1 MQTRHF
7 ALRHYPFKDAPEPG
21 DLFPARGQLEAEA
34 RLGHLIEMRGI
45 GLLTGEAGCG
55 KTTVCRK
62 VCEGL
67 HSGLFKVAYISLTTG
82 SILDLYNLIAA
93 ELGLERATSRHGAWR
108 AIRADVSR
116 RLGETRQ
123 LSLLVIDE
131 AHLLHNELLEELRL
145 LTNFRMDSERRL
157 VLLLTGLTELR
168 RRLTMAVHESLA
180 QRIVVRCHLPGLE
193 RDEAE
198 AYVAHRM
205 RLAGADV
212 PLFEKNAIEAIFDLA
227 RGVPR
232 KVDTFAHHALHAAAV
247 DKARQVT
254 LEHVH
259 QARED
264 LEP

>member
-1 MQTRHF
+1 MQSRLFRFVT
-7 ALRHYPFKDAPEPG
+7 ALRASGLDPRCIEQVSERVPAILFELDAQG
-21 DLFPARGQLEAEA
+21 ATAAGGGVTASVRDDALKMLADLTVAARTSGERGQLEAKA

-67 HSGLFKVAYISLTTG
+67 HSGLFKVSYISLTTG
-82 SILDLYNLIAA
+82 ASSTSTTSSLPNSASSA
-93 ELGLERATSRHGAWR
+93 PPRAMAPGAPSAPTCRAGSRRRVNSRSSSSTRPTSRA
-108 AIRADVSR
+108 ANAA
-116 RLGETRQ
+116 
-123 LSLLVIDE
+123 LS
-131 AHLLHNELLEELRL
+131 
-145 LTNFRMDSERRL
+145 S
-157 VLLLTGLTELR
+157 LTGLTELR
-168 RRLTMAVHESLA
+168 RRLTMAVHDSLA
-180 QRIVVRCHLPGLE
+180 QRIVVRCYLPG
-193 RDEAE
+193 
-198 AYVAHRM
+198 
-205 RLAGADV
+205 
-212 PLFEKNAIEAIFDLA
+212 LA

-254 LEHVH
+254 IEHVH